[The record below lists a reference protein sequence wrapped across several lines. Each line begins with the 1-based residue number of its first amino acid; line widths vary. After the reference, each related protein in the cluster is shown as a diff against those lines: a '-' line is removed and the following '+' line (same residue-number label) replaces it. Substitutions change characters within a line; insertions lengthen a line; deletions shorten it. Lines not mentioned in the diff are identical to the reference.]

1 LFQQLLDKAL
11 QGDKASENE
20 ILSQLRV
27 RFHYLAKRRI
37 GEADAED
44 IAQEACITVLE
55 KYHTEM
61 PPAGFEAW
69 AYGVLRKKIGN
80 YLQSR
85 EVRRRV
91 TVSGRQPDDV
101 LDPARETVD
110 PALKMRLIHCLKNL
124 VGSFPRYA
132 RVLNLIHL
140 GYNTTEI
147 CARIRVKPNNLYV
160 MLNRGRRMLKD
171 CVEKGLR

>member
-1 LFQQLLDKAL
+1 LFQQLIDKAL
-11 QGDKASENE
+11 QGDRAAENE
-20 ILSQLRV
+20 ILTHLRV
-27 RFHYLAKRRI
+27 RFSYLAKRRI

-44 IAQEACITVLE
+44 IAQDACITVLE

-91 TVSGRQPDDV
+91 NVSGREVADSPDLSDR
-101 LDPARETVD
+101 AVD
-110 PALKMRLIHCLKNL
+110 PALKMRLIRCLRDL

-132 RVLNLIHL
+132 RVLNLTHL
-140 GYNTTEI
+140 GYKTTEI
-147 CARIRVKPNNLYV
+147 CTRMQIKPNNLYV
-160 MLNRGRRMLKD
+160 MLNRGRHMLKD
-171 CVEKGLR
+171 CVEKGKK